1 MRRKHLAVLAAI
13 MFLVV
18 GAVLAGQAEA
28 GRRVSWADVRT
39 FQNPDGTSIPPE
51 EREVVGHA
59 KLVRSS
65 NGPMIEIKT
74 TELGEDVAYTVW
86 WIIFNNPEECDDD
99 GCNAS
104 DFGNPKVEASVV
116 YATGRMTDAEWEGK
130 GTFRAFLPVGL
141 NRLNRTAA
149 GRERQRFGPSL
160 QNPWKAEIHF
170 IIRCHGPIN
179 DDDTAADILEKIST
193 VNGGCPGGIGC
204 FDAQAGAFPLPR
216 GHHNH
221 D

>member
-1 MRRKHLAVLAAI
+1 MRRKHLVVLAAM

-28 GRRVSWADVRT
+28 GGRVSWADVRT
-39 FQNPDGTSIPPE
+39 FQNPDRTSIPPE

-65 NGPMIEIKT
+65 NGARIEIKT

-99 GCNAS
+99 GCNAT
-104 DFGNPKVEASVV
+104 DFGNPKVEASVL
-116 YATGRMTDAEWEGK
+116 YATGRVADAEWDGK

-141 NRLNRTAA
+141 VLLNRTPDQD
-149 GRERQRFGPSL
+149 GRERQRLGPGL

-170 IIRCHGPIN
+170 IIRCHGLAS
-179 DDDTAADILEKIST
+179 TGAALIEQIGT
-193 VNGGCPGGIGC
+193 FNGGCPGGVGC
-204 FDAQAGAFPLPR
+204 FDAQAGAFPLRR